1 MDAFDSAVSAAENRG
16 IYYGKVQVSAEYVV
30 FIKGVGKLN
39 YIEGQHEP
47 KDRRTE
53 VSFVLSPI
61 DEMGMTNLVQR
72 SMIAES
78 DEWARIVWPSLR
90 DDCGIKHPRELDGK
104 FVKVQLVLNG
114 RSWIDKKTNEKRE
127 GTTFKFLAIYASELA
142 CKTAYIDDGN
152 SVRVPTSTPT
162 SPDSTAAAMAVDM
175 TPNMANPER
184 ETAKMFLPALV
195 KSSNGNLAT
204 LATLIAGMPI
214 IAKFFTADS
223 PEVRELMAVAA

>member
-1 MDAFDSAVSAAENRG
+1 MLDAFDSAVNAAENRG
-16 IYYGKVQVSAEYVV
+16 IYYGKVQISADYVV
-30 FIKGVGKLN
+30 FSKGIGKLS

-127 GTTFKFLAIYASELA
+127 GTTLKFLTIYANEAA
-142 CKTAYIDDGN
+142 CKNVFIDDGN
-152 SVRVPTSTPT
+152 SVHVPNANAE
-162 SPDSTAAAMAVDM
+162 PDSTAINASVNM
-175 TPNMANPER
+175 TTPIDNPER
-184 ETAKMFLPALV
+184 ETAKIFLPALV
-195 KSSNGNLAT
+195 KSSGGDPAT
-204 LATLIAGMPI
+204 LAMLISQMPI
-214 IAKFFTADS
+214 IAKFFNADS
-223 PEVRELMAVAA
+223 PEVRELMKVAA